1 MAKHRR
7 KKLLARA
14 ARADGFSVSTASSPG
29 LFGPQPIPRKAESD
43 DDDES
48 DAGAPAAA
56 PAAASHAAGD
66 GKGSK
71 YYQPSQ
77 KTLLV
82 GEGDL
87 SFGAA
92 LAVAWGAA
100 ENLTATVFD
109 DEATAARKYAAAA
122 ENASTL
128 RALGARVLYGV
139 DAVHGKPHGVR
150 KRPEMLGHVDRLYQ
164 ERNDRI
170 AASLPACRLRPVT

>member
-56 PAAASHAAGD
+56 PAAASPASGG

-71 YYQPSQ
+71 YYQPTQ
-77 KTLLV
+77 NTLQV
-82 GEGDL
+82 GCPSPVRPHAHPPWRSPPVLFASCRCQLPGEEVARHRLDGQRTDGRPVHAGDL
-87 SFGAA
+87 SCS
-92 LAVAWGAA
+92 
-100 ENLTATVFD
+100 
-109 DEATAARKYAAAA
+109 YPH
-122 ENASTL
+122 TL
-128 RALGARVLYGV
+128 RWSR
-139 DAVHGKPHGVR
+139 
-150 KRPEMLGHVDRLYQ
+150 
-164 ERNDRI
+164 
-170 AASLPACRLRPVT
+170 

>member
-56 PAAASHAAGD
+56 PAAASHASGG

-122 ENASTL
+122 ENAST
-128 RALGARVLYGV
+128 
-139 DAVHGKPHGVR
+139 P
-150 KRPEMLGHVDRLYQ
+150 
-164 ERNDRI
+164 
-170 AASLPACRLRPVT
+170 